1 MEYDFRNRTSSPH
14 DTQSSMYRSS
24 MPPTRAPPQPT
35 TAPPPSHPMYGPSL
49 YPRVSQPSHTVIPP
63 VPRHH
68 SFSQPSS
75 SSSPSSGSGIRVMIK
90 PEYRITPPP
99 QLTLQRG
106 EIPRSSFQFGF
117 ELERQITAEAEKGS
131 VNWSRLLDLENLPSK
146 PLESTPSTGPIADPV
161 VRKYIASG
169 LNRDVVPLAVA
180 NYGDNPTKVQ
190 EFVTG
195 YTLLREMGFS
205 SNSVAEALL
214 RYENDTDKA
223 LAHLLNSSQ

>member
-49 YPRVSQPSHTVIPP
+49 YPRVSQPSHIVIPP

-68 SFSQPSS
+68 SFSQTILLLLSFLRIRDSRYDKTGVPHHSS
-75 SSSPSSGSGIRVMIK
+75 ATTDAAKRRDST
-90 PEYRITPPP
+90 E
-99 QLTLQRG
+99 
-106 EIPRSSFQFGF
+106 
-117 ELERQITAEAEKGS
+117 
-131 VNWSRLLDLENLPSK
+131 LLDLENLPSK

-169 LNRDVVPLAVA
+169 LSREIVPLAVA

-223 LAHLLNSSQ
+223 LAHFLNSSQ